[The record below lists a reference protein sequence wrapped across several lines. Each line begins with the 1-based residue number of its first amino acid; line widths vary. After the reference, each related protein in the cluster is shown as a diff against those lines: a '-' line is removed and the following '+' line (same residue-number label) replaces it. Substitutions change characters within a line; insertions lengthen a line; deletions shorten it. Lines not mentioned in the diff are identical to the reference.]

1 MTGARPLAP
10 LVGVTVAVIGLVLV
24 GIAAATGALAPADR
38 TVTGWVATI
47 DDRSLT
53 EVAGFALRTADGQV
67 LDFDVGRLTLDATS
81 FPAGHLRE
89 HRLLNTPVVVT
100 YREESGVRVAVRLQD
115 APPPGGEPSVHATS
129 PVSS

>member
-1 MTGARPLAP
+1 VTGARRLAP

>member
-1 MTGARPLAP
+1 VL
-10 LVGVTVAVIGLVLV
+10 GVTVAALGLVLV
-24 GIAAATGALAPADR
+24 GIAAAIGALAPADR

-53 EVAGFALRTADGQV
+53 DVAGFTLRTEDGQV
-67 LDFDVGRLTLDATS
+67 LEFDVGRLTLDATS

-89 HRLLNTPVVVT
+89 HRLLNAPVVVT

-115 APPPGGEPSVHATS
+115 APPAGAAPSAHATS

>member
-1 MTGARPLAP
+1 VSGSRRVPSRLA
-10 LVGVTVAVIGLVLV
+10 LAVAVIGLTIV
-24 GIAAATGALAPADR
+24 GLAAATGALSPGDR
-38 TVTGWVATI
+38 TDTGWVTTI

-53 EVAGFALRTADGQV
+53 DVAGFTLRTADGRL

-89 HRLLNTPVVVT
+89 HRLLNQPVVVT

-115 APPPGGEPSVHATS
+115 APSEGAAPSAHPTS
-129 PVSS
+129 AISS

>member
-1 MTGARPLAP
+1 MTGWRRLISRLGLA
-10 LVGVTVAVIGLVLV
+10 VAAIGLALV
-24 GIAAATGALAPADR
+24 GIAAASGALAPGDR
-38 TVTGWVATI
+38 TQTGWVATI

-53 EVAGFALRTADGQV
+53 EVASFTLRTADGQL

-89 HRLLNTPVVVT
+89 HRLLNQPVVVT

-115 APPPGGEPSVHATS
+115 APPAGAAPSAHPTS
-129 PVSS
+129 AVSS